1 MDGLKSLIFKLNII
15 EICRGESMVF
25 KFLTWLKANVSSEN
39 FKDILAAADQDIK
52 FNRVSFGKRTSPIK
66 YIDIC
71 TKCANVILRGG
82 EKIEYLSNN

>member
-1 MDGLKSLIFKLNII
+1 
-15 EICRGESMVF
+15 MVF
-25 KFLTWLKANVSSEN
+25 KFLTSLRSSVTEQQ
-39 FKDILAAADQDIK
+39 FKEILEAADQDIK

>member
-1 MDGLKSLIFKLNII
+1 
-15 EICRGESMVF
+15 MVF
-25 KFLTWLKANVSSEN
+25 KFLTWLRNNTSQEN
-39 FKDILAAADQDIK
+39 FRDILAAADQDIK
-52 FNRVSFGKRTSPIK
+52 FNRVSFGKRTNPIK

>member
-1 MDGLKSLIFKLNII
+1 
-15 EICRGESMVF
+15 MVF
-25 KFLTWLKANVSSEN
+25 EFLKWLKTETTDEQ
-39 FKDILAAADQDIK
+39 FKNILLATEHDIK

>member
-1 MDGLKSLIFKLNII
+1 
-15 EICRGESMVF
+15 MVF
-25 KFLTWLKANVSSEN
+25 KFLTWLRNNTSQEN
-39 FKDILAAADQDIK
+39 FRDILAAADQDIK